1 MNARSTMT
9 PTGALRGER
18 STRRARMH
26 AMHGFTL
33 IEILVVV
40 VILAV
45 LAGAVSIAVAG
56 VGGERMLK
64 REAERAQALIEFACE
79 RAQLGGR
86 DIGISLSLSG
96 YRFSRSEQ
104 NIWLAYREEVLRPR
118 NWPEGFS
125 VALSRDGLPVT
136 LAKDFPEKPQ
146 LHCYPSGE
154 LTAFRLELALPDP
167 SRTYRLDGQGDGQI
181 QLAAIDAHA
190 R

>member
-1 MNARSTMT
+1 MSAGSGMAQ
-9 PTGALRGER
+9 TGAVRGGCGASR
-18 STRRARMH
+18 VRATR
-26 AMHGFTL
+26 GFTL

-56 VGGERMLK
+56 VGGERTLT

-86 DIGISLSLSG
+86 DIGISLSQSG
-96 YRFSRSEQ
+96 YRFSRFEQ
-104 NIWLAYREEVLRPR
+104 SVWLAYREEILRPR

-146 LHCYPSGE
+146 LRCYPSGE

-167 SRTYRLDGQGDGQI
+167 DRIYRLDGQGDGQV
-181 QLAAIDAHA
+181 QLTAIDAHV